1 MTVKEIKAMIEGMN
15 DDDKV
20 EIFTK
25 KAITN
30 CNPWN
35 GDDVVTKTEWTWIR
49 KKIYIVKVEEER

>member
-25 KAITN
+25 KNITN
-30 CNPWN
+30 YDPWS
-35 GDDVVTKTEWTWIR
+35 GHTATETKWTQIR
-49 KKIYIVKVEEER
+49 KKIYIVKMEEER